1 VIDTILSL
9 KKSIIRLKKES
20 KMMLKTRPK
29 RPTVIPIRPEG
40 SGYAADGPGYYIWDE
55 DMNEV
60 ARMAREFARGTIT
73 RTPTTRF
80 MLLRE
85 ALKVS

>member
-1 VIDTILSL
+1 MIKTIS
-9 KKSIIRLKKES
+9 E
-20 KMMLKTRPK
+20 

-40 SGYAADGPGYYIWDE
+40 NGYAADGPGFYIWDE

-60 ARMAREFARGTIT
+60 LRMAREFERGRVT

-80 MLLRE
+80 MLLRD
-85 ALKVS
+85 AVQAS